1 MKLIIAIVSDKDY
14 EKITRGLTSEEYRVT
29 CIASTGGFFR
39 RGNTTLLVGLE
50 EERMNRALE
59 IIKENSTAPDVS
71 GIPKTTIFVLNIKQY
86 VHL

>member
-39 RGNTTLLVGLE
+39 HGNTTLLVGLE

-59 IIKENSTAPDVS
+59 IIKENSTVPDVS
-71 GIPKTTIFVLNIKQY
+71 GIPKTTIFVLDIKQY

>member
-39 RGNTTLLVGLE
+39 RGNTTLLIGLE
-50 EERMNRALE
+50 KERMNRALE
-59 IIKENSTAPDVS
+59 IIKENSTSPDVS
-71 GIPKTTIFVLNIKQY
+71 GTKKTTIFVLDIKQF